1 MQLASLGY
9 TDKWIEY
16 NFLDKKTF
24 DLQLKAFE
32 QAEDKN
38 TANFRYRTFINWL
51 QAKSRLSNQEIEHF
65 LELAM
70 EDTDKL
76 MAGNAIKELFTS
88 SVISEGQFK
97 SLTLKL
103 PEFGDWTKKLITRE
117 VLGKR
122 LDAEEITKE
131 LYQECLQYKKEFKDN
146 RLLIQM
152 IGKTENPDILSDFS
166 NNGSGKRI
174 RTIAEKRLKQ
184 INRNKLSKE

>member
-1 MQLASLGY
+1 
-9 TDKWIEY
+9 
-16 NFLDKKTF
+16 
-24 DLQLKAFE
+24 
-32 QAEDKN
+32 
-38 TANFRYRTFINWL
+38 
-51 QAKSRLSNQEIEHF
+51 
-65 LELAM
+65 M

-88 SVISEGQFK
+88 AVISEGQFK

-103 PEFGDWTKKLITRE
+103 PELGDWTKKLITRE

-184 INRNKLSKE
+184 IKRNKLSKE